1 MNFLKNAK
9 AFLKMFTPLSIFMF
23 WAILLS
29 SQTLPQASLLKD
41 IQTGAAS
48 SSPRQF
54 VTLGNK
60 AFFLANSE
68 SDINQPPRLMVTDG
82 TDVGTSVAPFVPLSF
97 SSISAPAIFNGQL
110 FYGLN
115 QGGIVTLWRSADG
128 VNASVVDTV
137 WKQTGQGTVR
147 FYEDYLYVKNNQLY
161 IKISHDVSLYN
172 ADFLVDLFRSNGQSN
187 GLVKVGLAETK
198 YYNAES
204 TSSEVFSAT
213 NVDYFITSYNA
224 FSNGYMGVRLTIGS
238 NNSILDYR
246 WSSMSQPSTPIQG
259 LGVLNNDLIFLNG
272 DTLSRIN
279 VQGQRQ
285 VLLTGVKYGA
295 KLAQINNFIYLSSE
309 KGIYR
314 TDGTIAGT
322 LMIANSSL
330 PVSDTKPQ
338 LSNDLCVIGDT
349 LYVSGYTYD
358 RFGIWQINSGM
369 SSFSRILNIEAPKP
383 YLMMMNLGKKIYL
396 TENIG
401 NKTTVYEPDFIKNKV
416 KPLGQLDRWDYS
428 NFKAKNTAAIL
439 NSTLITSSGDNDA
452 ISVTANAKGSELR
465 KLSLTPSV
473 STFPCVNDTAPPS
486 FYSCPSNLIYI
497 KYNLSPNWCYFEPI
511 PRPNTFDNCG
521 EVVTGVSAI
530 KGQFQPES
538 QWQNG
543 QPYYTYCV
551 TGIDTVTYWVRDL
564 SYNVSKCSFTI
575 TVTPPPNAC
584 DVDNIPPTF
593 SKCPVDTLIN
603 SSQAI
608 IVNWTTP
615 AITDNCGIPSVSVNF
630 PSGSSFPVGTTK
642 VIYTAT
648 DAKNNSSTC
657 SFNINIQ
664 SQTVSNNDLCA
675 NPAANVKGGP
685 NTITIKGIKTA
696 SAIIQIFNSSWSSIY
711 NQQIGSDSIT
721 VPNLVAGAYNV
732 KVTVLE
738 TGGIWPAV
746 CSVIV
751 NVNVT
756 DQVIQPLKKGDLI
769 VTDFAPVGF
778 SAQDY
783 NKNLFVAYLKNIGDT
798 TTTGQYEVKIFVSED
813 TILSSNDSLLAIG
826 TSSGI
831 PFLPNSAQNISLSMN
846 NFAPKTVF
854 GKAYWLIAKVDTK
867 NVIDE
872 SIENNNTLSKTAS
885 ISYQNLKVD
894 KVFLA
899 KKSDFSS
906 PIYANNTVNKGD
918 SVTIFQYHNTL
929 VGPSQEYPSV
939 KYRIYF
945 SKDTLYSA
953 DDYLIET
960 QTKTIESF
968 RPVPSGYYT
977 TFFNTTA
984 LNNFTSG
991 TFNIVVE
998 YDFDNILSESNEKDN
1013 WGYIPINWVNN
1024 TIDPC
1029 LNDVI
1034 PPVISNCPSSIN
1046 LTTTGTT
1053 AIATW
1058 TAPTAT
1064 DNCTTTPSVSSN
1076 YSSGFAFPIG
1086 STNVVYTAKDIKNN
1100 AATCGFSINVTSS
1113 TNPCDTDTQ
1122 APVLNNCP
1130 TNINLTTTGT
1140 TAIATW
1146 TAPTATDN
1154 CTTTPSVSSNYN
1166 SGFAFPIGTTNVVY
1180 TAKDVKNNA
1189 STCSFNVIVTLQ
1201 VTGQDVCTNPTA
1213 NVKGGAS
1220 SIIISGITTSSAIVQ
1235 IFNVTW
1241 SSVYNQQVSSS
1252 SVTIPNLTAGNYQV
1266 KVTVLGAGGRWPSHC
1281 EVLVNNVVVTAGNPC
1296 DNDIIAPTFSNCPS
1310 NINLTITGTTGV
1322 ATWVAPTATDNC
1334 TTTPSVSSNYNS
1346 GFAFP
1351 VGTTNVIHTAKDAK
1365 NNTSTCRFN
1374 VIVAKQLDGI
1384 TIKYSSHTLKIN
1396 EKVCVSVSADSF
1408 FNIVSAQWTN
1418 TFNPAVLRFDSVINF
1433 TALGSR
1439 IVDFGVSARSTGFVD
1454 FTFVGLNRSVPNG
1467 TKLYDLCFT
1476 AIGQPGSTTLLK
1488 QEDVPRFISEIYK
1501 DPTTLAVLKTSPGTV
1516 TIEGTAINTPDVA
1529 LSITSNPT
1537 TYRQWTTNTFRI
1549 SAKNNGTQAMSN
1561 IKIQFQYP
1569 DKTVKGGDVIPSVGT
1584 WNEYCSGGILCY
1596 EWTIPTLAPNATATL
1611 DVPLFVLGATAPI
1624 IATTK
1629 LLTSTPADGNASNN
1643 TATVT
1648 VSPTPAASQMLQAI
1662 NRTKPTQYIPIVIQT
1677 VAPNP
1682 TEGDVLIE
1690 IESIVEKEV
1699 RFDFYNTLG
1708 KIIKSET
1715 RVVKKGENY
1724 LQFDFWNAQNGIYFI
1739 QTSEGQGRGVP
1750 LKFVKM

>member
-1 MNFLKNAK
+1 MNFLTNAK
-9 AFLKMFTPLSIFMF
+9 AFLKMLAPLSIFMF

-41 IQTGAAS
+41 IQTGTVS

-137 WKQTGQGTVR
+137 WKQTGQGAVR

-246 WSSMSQPSTPIQG
+246 WSSMSQPSTSIQG
-259 LGVLNNDLIFLNG
+259 LGVLNNDLIFLNS
-272 DTLSRIN
+272 DTLSRLN

-322 LMIANSSL
+322 VMIANSSL

-349 LYVSGYTYD
+349 LYVSGYTSD

-369 SSFSRILNIEAPKP
+369 PSFSRILNIEAPKP
-383 YLMMMNLGKKIYL
+383 YLTMMNLGKKIYL
-396 TENIG
+396 NENIG
-401 NKTTVYEPDFIKNKV
+401 NKTIVYEPDFFKNKV
-416 KPLGQLDRWDYS
+416 RLLGQLDRWDYS
-428 NFKAKNTAAIL
+428 NFKAKNTVAIL
-439 NSTLITSSGDNDA
+439 NNTLITSAGDNDA

-521 EVVTGVSAI
+521 EVVMGVSAI

-551 TGIDTVTYWVRDL
+551 TGIDTITYWVRDL

-575 TVTPPPNAC
+575 TVIPPPSAC

-657 SFNINIQ
+657 SFNITIN
-664 SQTVSNNDLCA
+664 TSNPCSTD
-675 NPAANVKGGP
+675 
-685 NTITIKGIKTA
+685 
-696 SAIIQIFNSSWSSIY
+696 
-711 NQQIGSDSIT
+711 
-721 VPNLVAGAYNV
+721 
-732 KVTVLE
+732 VT
-738 TGGIWPAV
+738 
-746 CSVIV
+746 
-751 NVNVT
+751 
-756 DQVIQPLKKGDLI
+756 
-769 VTDFAPVGF
+769 
-778 SAQDY
+778 
-783 NKNLFVAYLKNIGDT
+783 
-798 TTTGQYEVKIFVSED
+798 
-813 TILSSNDSLLAIG
+813 
-826 TSSGI
+826 
-831 PFLPNSAQNISLSMN
+831 
-846 NFAPKTVF
+846 
-854 GKAYWLIAKVDTK
+854 
-867 NVIDE
+867 
-872 SIENNNTLSKTAS
+872 
-885 ISYQNLKVD
+885 
-894 KVFLA
+894 
-899 KKSDFSS
+899 S
-906 PIYANNTVNKGD
+906 P
-918 SVTIFQYHNTL
+918 
-929 VGPSQEYPSV
+929 
-939 KYRIYF
+939 R
-945 SKDTLYSA
+945 
-953 DDYLIET
+953 
-960 QTKTIESF
+960 
-968 RPVPSGYYT
+968 
-977 TFFNTTA
+977 
-984 LNNFTSG
+984 FT
-991 TFNIVVE
+991 
-998 YDFDNILSESNEKDN
+998 
-1013 WGYIPINWVNN
+1013 
-1024 TIDPC
+1024 
-1029 LNDVI
+1029 
-1034 PPVISNCPSSIN
+1034 NCPSSIF

-1053 AIATW
+1053 AIANWPTVTATDDCTPNPSISGTYTSGTAFPLGQTGVDYRATDAKGLSTLCTFYVYVFENTTCTVDTIKPYFSYCPPNQTVTTTGTTATATW
-1058 TAPTAT
+1058 TLPTAT
-1064 DNCTTTPSVSSN
+1064 DNCVKPIIITGSVSGGTYPLGSTPVGYTAIDAFKNEASCVFIVNVVQQTNTNDICINTTTNIIGGSNSITVSGITTSSAIVQVFSSN
-1076 YSSGFAFPIG
+1076 WALLTTQIAKASSLSIPNLAAGNYIVKVTVLGAGGKWPAVC
-1086 STNVVYTAKDIKNN
+1086 TVQKANVVVSA
-1100 AATCGFSINVTSS
+1100 S

-1130 TNINLTTTGT
+1130 SNITLTTTAT
-1140 TAIATW
+1140 TAVATW
-1146 TAPTATDN
+1146 AAPTATDN

-1166 SGFAFPIGTTNVVY
+1166 SGFAFPIGNTNVVYTAKDAKNNAATCGFSINVTSSTNPCDADIQAPILNNCPTNINLTTTGTTAIATWAAPTATDNCTTTPSVSSNYNSGFAFSIGTTNVVY
-1180 TAKDVKNNA
+1180 TAKDAKNNT
-1189 STCSFNVIVTLQ
+1189 STCSFNVIVIQQATS
-1201 VTGQDVCTNPTA
+1201 QDVCANPSA
-1213 NVKGGAS
+1213 NIKGGAS
-1220 SIIISGITTSSAIVQ
+1220 SIVISGITTSSAIVQ
-1235 IFNVTW
+1235 IFNATW
-1241 SSVYNQQVSSS
+1241 SSVYNQQVSGS

-1266 KVTVLGAGGRWPSHC
+1266 KVTVLGAGGRWPSLC
-1281 EVLVNNVVVTAGNPC
+1281 EVLVNNVAVTAGNPC

-1351 VGTTNVIHTAKDAK
+1351 IGTTNVIHNAKDAK

-1384 TIKYSSHTLKIN
+1384 TIKYSSHTVKIN

-1418 TFNPAVLRFDSVINF
+1418 TFNPAVLRFDSVINYS
-1433 TALGSR
+1433 ALGSR
-1439 IVDFGVSARSTGFVD
+1439 ITDFGVSARSAGFVD
-1454 FTFVGLNRSVPNG
+1454 FIFVGLNRSVPNG

-1516 TIEGTAINTPDVA
+1516 TIEGTATNAPDVA
-1529 LSITSNPT
+1529 LSIVSNPI

-1549 SAKNNGTQAMSN
+1549 SAKNNGTQAMN
-1561 IKIQFQYP
+1561 NVKIQFQYP

-1662 NRTKPTQYIPIVIQT
+1662 NRTKPSQYIPIVIQT

-1708 KIIKSET
+1708 KIVKSET

-1739 QTSEGQGRGVP
+1739 QISEGQGRGVP